1 VNSLDAIVVGVDFSP
16 PSAAALEEAGRLA
29 DREGAHLVIAHVFP
43 EELLAA
49 ACRYTG
55 LGPEEVLS
63 GKQMQLDRFCLETLG
78 TRTVPSLELKVL
90 TGHPSVQLI
99 RLARRHQ
106 AALMVLGAQGESH
119 RDTRQLGTLASSCLR
134 HAPCE
139 TLLVRSGHHGGF
151 RRVVVTVDL
160 APGGRHAIRRAAEF
174 VKADGGDLHILHVYC
189 PAWKS
194 PAFSAAGL
202 QVTPGQVSACVHR
215 VERQVAALVPEEWS
229 AFGKLSPRVA
239 IRENFSR
246 GTGILNYLNEVEADL
261 VILGGRQRE
270 SSGAGLPGITTESMI
285 HDAPCSVLALH
296 AEEEPLRPS
305 RKF

>member
-1 VNSLDAIVVGVDFSP
+1 
-16 PSAAALEEAGRLA
+16 
-29 DREGAHLVIAHVFP
+29 
-43 EELLAA
+43 
-49 ACRYTG
+49 
-55 LGPEEVLS
+55 
-63 GKQMQLDRFCLETLG
+63 
-78 TRTVPSLELKVL
+78 
-90 TGHPSVQLI
+90 
-99 RLARRHQ
+99 
-106 AALMVLGAQGESH
+106 
-119 RDTRQLGTLASSCLR
+119 
-134 HAPCE
+134 
-139 TLLVRSGHHGGF
+139 
-151 RRVVVTVDL
+151 
-160 APGGRHAIRRAAEF
+160 
-174 VKADGGDLHILHVYC
+174 
-189 PAWKS
+189 
-194 PAFSAAGL
+194 
-202 QVTPGQVSACVHR
+202 